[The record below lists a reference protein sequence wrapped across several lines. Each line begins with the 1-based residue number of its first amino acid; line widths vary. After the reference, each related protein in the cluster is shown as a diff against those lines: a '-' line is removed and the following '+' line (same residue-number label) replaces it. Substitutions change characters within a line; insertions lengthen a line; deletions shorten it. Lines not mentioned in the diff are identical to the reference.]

1 LKVAVFF
8 TWDYSLTT
16 WHESGTITR
25 ELKFFKNIVKDKDV
39 SFSFFTYGD
48 SSDIKLASEH
58 NLYEVHPVYS
68 ATKYFKNK
76 LFRILSSFFIP
87 FKIRNKIKNVDIVFQ
102 NQLLGC
108 WIPILIKKIYKKP
121 LIIRTGYDMLDFAKK
136 DKKSFLIIFLYKIL
150 TNFAVKNCDYFT
162 VTSMNDLN
170 RFKINYPK
178 YKQKFLLRPNWVK
191 VGPLSNFTNRYSNK
205 VLAVG
210 RLVNQKNFNFLISE
224 FKKSKNN
231 LEIDIVGSGP
241 EKEKLLAQAKKHNVN
256 INFLGNLNNNEL
268 LRLYQDYKF
277 FISTSLFEG
286 NPKSLL
292 EAMGSGCVVFG
303 TNINNH
309 SEIITD
315 NVNGFLFEIKDN
327 HLLKKFEL
335 ISKNDKILSKISKD
349 AYKFINDVFSLDK
362 SVDLFYSDFDRTLSR

>member
-1 LKVAVFF
+1 MKVAVFF

-25 ELKFFKNIVKDKDV
+25 ELKFFKSIEKYKDAT
-39 SFSFFTYGD
+39 FSFITYGD
-48 SSDIKLASEH
+48 SSDIKLANEH
-58 NLYEVHPVYS
+58 NLHEVHPVYS
-68 ATKYFKNK
+68 TSKYFKNK
-76 LFRILSSFFIP
+76 LFRILLSFLIP
-87 FKIRNKIKNVDIVFQ
+87 FRIRNKIKNIDIVFQ

-121 LIIRTGYDMLDFAKK
+121 LIIRTGYDMLDFSQKER
-136 DKKSFLIIFLYKIL
+136 KSSLIIFLYKIL

-162 VTSMNDLN
+162 VTSRSDLN

-178 YKQKFLLRPNWVK
+178 YEQKFLLRPNWVNL
-191 VGPLSNFTNRYSNK
+191 GQLNEFSSRYSNK

-210 RLVNQKNFNFLISE
+210 RLVYQKNFSFLISE
-224 FKKSKNN
+224 FKNSKNN
-231 LEIDIVGSGP
+231 LEIDVVGNGP
-241 EKEKLLAQAKKHNVN
+241 DKEKLLAQAKKHNVS

-268 LRLYQDYKF
+268 LKLYQDYKF

-292 EAMGSGCVVFG
+292 EAMGSGCVVFAS
-303 TNINNH
+303 NINNH

-327 HLLKKFEL
+327 HLLKKFEI
-335 ISKNDKILSKISKD
+335 ISKNDEILSKISTD
-349 AYKFINDVFSLDK
+349 AYKFISDVFSLNK
-362 SVDLFYSDFDRTLSR
+362 SVDLFYKDFDKTLSK

>member
-16 WHESGTITR
+16 WHESGTIAR
-25 ELKFFKNIVKDKDV
+25 ELKFFKNITKNKDT
-39 SFSFFTYGD
+39 SFTFFTYGD

-58 NLYEVHPVYS
+58 NLYEVHPIYTTS
-68 ATKYFKNK
+68 KYLKNK
-76 LFRILSSFFIP
+76 LFRILLSFLIP
-87 FKIRNKIKNVDIVFQ
+87 FRIRNEIKNTDIVFQ

-136 DKKSFLIIFLYKIL
+136 EKKSSQIVFLYKIL

-162 VTSMNDLN
+162 VTSRSDLK

-178 YKQKFLLRPNWVK
+178 YEHKFLLRPNWVK
-191 VGPLSNFTNRYSNK
+191 LEQLNEFTSRHSNK

-210 RLVNQKNFNFLISE
+210 RLVYQKNFSFLISE
-224 FKKSKNN
+224 FKNSKNN
-231 LEIDIVGSGP
+231 LEIDVVGSGP
-241 EKEKLLAQAKKHNVN
+241 DKEKLIAQAKKHNVS

-268 LRLYQDYKF
+268 LKLYQDYKF

-292 EAMGSGCVVFG
+292 EAMGSGCVVFAS
-303 TNINNH
+303 NINNH

-327 HLLKKFEL
+327 HLLRKFEL
-335 ISKNDKILSKISKD
+335 ISKDDEILSKISTD
-349 AYKFINDVFSLDK
+349 AYKFISDVFSLNK
-362 SVDLFYSDFDRTLSR
+362 SVDLFYKDFDKTLSK

>member
-1 LKVAVFF
+1 MKVAVFF

-16 WHESGTITR
+16 WHESGTIAR
-25 ELKFFKNIVKDKDV
+25 ELKFFKNIEKNKDT
-39 SFSFFTYGD
+39 SFTFFTYGG
-48 SSDIKLASEH
+48 SSDIELASEH
-58 NLYEVHPVYS
+58 NLYEVHPIYTTS
-68 ATKYFKNK
+68 KYLKNK
-76 LFRILSSFFIP
+76 LFRILLSFLIP
-87 FKIRNKIKNVDIVFQ
+87 FRIRNEIKNADIVFQ

-136 DKKSFLIIFLYKIL
+136 EKKSSLIIFLYKIL

-162 VTSMNDLN
+162 VTSRSDLK

-178 YKQKFLLRPNWVK
+178 YEHKFLLRPNWVK
-191 VGPLSNFTNRYSNK
+191 LEQINEFTSRHSNR

-210 RLVNQKNFNFLISE
+210 RLVYQKNFSFLISE
-224 FKKSKNN
+224 FKNSTNN
-231 LEIDIVGSGP
+231 LEIDVVGSGP
-241 EKEKLLAQAKKHNVN
+241 DKEKLLLQAKKYNVS

-268 LRLYQDYKF
+268 LKLYQDYKF

-292 EAMGSGCVVFG
+292 EAMGSGCVVFAS
-303 TNINNH
+303 NINNH

-327 HLLKKFEL
+327 HLIRKFEL
-335 ISKNDKILSKISKD
+335 ISKDDEILSKISTD
-349 AYKFINDVFSLDK
+349 AYKFISDVFSLNK
-362 SVDLFYSDFDRTLSR
+362 SVDLFYKDFDKTLSK

>member
-1 LKVAVFF
+1 MKVAVFF

>member
-1 LKVAVFF
+1 MKVAVFF

-16 WHESGTITR
+16 WHESGTIAR
-25 ELKFFKNIVKDKDV
+25 ELKFFKNITKNKDT
-39 SFSFFTYGD
+39 SFTFFTYGD

-58 NLYEVHPVYS
+58 NLYEVHPIYTTS
-68 ATKYFKNK
+68 KYLKNK
-76 LFRILSSFFIP
+76 LFRILLSFLIP
-87 FKIRNKIKNVDIVFQ
+87 FRIRNEIKNADIVFQ

-136 DKKSFLIIFLYKIL
+136 EKKSSQIVFLYKIL

-162 VTSMNDLN
+162 VTSRSDLK

-178 YKQKFLLRPNWVK
+178 YEHKFLLRPNWVK
-191 VGPLSNFTNRYSNK
+191 LEQLNEFTSRHSNK

-210 RLVNQKNFNFLISE
+210 RLVYQKNFSFLISE
-224 FKKSKNN
+224 FKNSKNN
-231 LEIDIVGSGP
+231 LEIDVVGSGP
-241 EKEKLLAQAKKHNVN
+241 DKEKLLAQAKKHNVS

-268 LRLYQDYKF
+268 LKLYQDYKF

-292 EAMGSGCVVFG
+292 EAMGSGCVVFAS
-303 TNINNH
+303 NINNH

-327 HLLKKFEL
+327 HLLRKFEL
-335 ISKNDKILSKISKD
+335 ISKDDEILSKISTD
-349 AYKFINDVFSLDK
+349 AYKFISDVFSLNK
-362 SVDLFYSDFDRTLSR
+362 SVDLFYKDFDKTLSK

>member
-1 LKVAVFF
+1 
-8 TWDYSLTT
+8 
-16 WHESGTITR
+16 
-25 ELKFFKNIVKDKDV
+25 
-39 SFSFFTYGD
+39 
-48 SSDIKLASEH
+48 
-58 NLYEVHPVYS
+58 
-68 ATKYFKNK
+68 
-76 LFRILSSFFIP
+76 
-87 FKIRNKIKNVDIVFQ
+87 
-102 NQLLGC
+102 
-108 WIPILIKKIYKKP
+108 
-121 LIIRTGYDMLDFAKK
+121 MLDFAKK

-256 INFLGNLNNNEL
+256 INFLGNLNNDEL
-268 LRLYQDYKF
+268 LQLYQDYKF

-335 ISKNDKILSKISKD
+335 ISKNDEILSKISKD

-362 SVDLFYSDFDRTLSR
+362 SVDLFYSDFDKTLSR

>member
-1 LKVAVFF
+1 MKVAVFF

-25 ELKFFKNIVKDKDV
+25 ELKFFKSIEKYKDAT
-39 SFSFFTYGD
+39 FSFITYGD
-48 SSDIKLASEH
+48 SSDIKLANEH
-58 NLYEVHPVYS
+58 NLHEVHPVYS
-68 ATKYFKNK
+68 TSKYFKNK
-76 LFRILSSFFIP
+76 LFRILLSFLIP
-87 FKIRNKIKNVDIVFQ
+87 FRIRNKIKNIDIVFQ

-121 LIIRTGYDMLDFAKK
+121 LIIRTGYDMLDFSQKER
-136 DKKSFLIIFLYKIL
+136 KSSLIIFLYKIL

-162 VTSMNDLN
+162 VTSRSDLN
-170 RFKINYPK
+170 RFKINYQK
-178 YKQKFLLRPNWVK
+178 YEQKFLLRPNWVIL
-191 VGPLSNFTNRYSNK
+191 GQLNEFSSRYSNK

-210 RLVNQKNFNFLISE
+210 RLVYQKNFSFLISE
-224 FKKSKNN
+224 FKNSKNN
-231 LEIDIVGSGP
+231 LEIDVVGNGP
-241 EKEKLLAQAKKHNVN
+241 DKEKLLAQAKKHHVS

-268 LRLYQDYKF
+268 LKLYQDYKF

-292 EAMGSGCVVFG
+292 EAMGSGCVVFAS
-303 TNINNH
+303 NINNH

-327 HLLKKFEL
+327 HLLKKFEI
-335 ISKNDKILSKISKD
+335 ISKNDEILSKISTD
-349 AYKFINDVFSLDK
+349 AYKFISDVFSLNK
-362 SVDLFYSDFDRTLSR
+362 SVDLFYKDFDKTLSK

>member
-16 WHESGTITR
+16 WHESGTIAR
-25 ELKFFKNIVKDKDV
+25 ELKFFKNITKNKDT
-39 SFSFFTYGD
+39 SFTFFTYGD

-58 NLYEVHPVYS
+58 NLYEVHPIYTTS
-68 ATKYFKNK
+68 KYLKNK
-76 LFRILSSFFIP
+76 LFRILLSFLIP
-87 FKIRNKIKNVDIVFQ
+87 FRIRNEIKNADIVFQ

-136 DKKSFLIIFLYKIL
+136 EKKSSQIVFLYKIL

-162 VTSMNDLN
+162 VTSRSDLK

-178 YKQKFLLRPNWVK
+178 YEHKFLLRPNWVK
-191 VGPLSNFTNRYSNK
+191 LEQLNEFTSRHSNK

-210 RLVNQKNFNFLISE
+210 RLVYQKNFSFLISE
-224 FKKSKNN
+224 FKNSKNN
-231 LEIDIVGSGP
+231 LEIDVVGSGP
-241 EKEKLLAQAKKHNVN
+241 DKEKLLAQAKKHNVS

-268 LRLYQDYKF
+268 LKLYQDYKF

-292 EAMGSGCVVFG
+292 EAMGSGCVVFAS
-303 TNINNH
+303 NINNH

-327 HLLKKFEL
+327 HLLRKFEL
-335 ISKNDKILSKISKD
+335 ISKDDEILSKISTD
-349 AYKFINDVFSLDK
+349 AYKFISDVFSLNK
-362 SVDLFYSDFDRTLSR
+362 SVDLFYKDFDKTLSK

>member
-1 LKVAVFF
+1 MKVAVFF

-25 ELKFFKNIVKDKDV
+25 ELKFFKNIEKNKDT
-39 SFSFFTYGD
+39 SFLFFTYGG
-48 SSDIKLASEH
+48 SSDIKLASDH
-58 NLYEVHPVYS
+58 NLNEVHPIYITS
-68 ATKYFKNK
+68 KYLGNK
-76 LFRILSSFFIP
+76 LFRILLSFLIP
-87 FKIRNKIKNVDIVFQ
+87 FRIRNEIKNVDIVFQ

-136 DKKSFLIIFLYKIL
+136 EKKSSLIIFLYKIL

-162 VTSMNDLN
+162 VTSRSDLN

-178 YKQKFLLRPNWVK
+178 YEQKFLLRPNWVNL
-191 VGPLSNFTNRYSNK
+191 GQLNEFSSRYSNK

-210 RLVNQKNFNFLISE
+210 RLVYQKNFSFLISE
-224 FKKSKNN
+224 FKNSKNN
-231 LEIDIVGSGP
+231 LEIDVVGNGP
-241 EKEKLLAQAKKHNVN
+241 DKEKLLAQAKKHNVK

-268 LRLYQDYKF
+268 LMLYQDYKF

-292 EAMGSGCVVFG
+292 EAMGSGCVVFAS
-303 TNINNH
+303 NINNH

-327 HLLKKFEL
+327 HLLKKFEI
-335 ISKNDKILSKISKD
+335 ISKNDEILSKISTD
-349 AYKFINDVFSLDK
+349 SYKFISDVFSLNK
-362 SVDLFYSDFDRTLSR
+362 SVDLFYKDFDKTLSK

>member
-1 LKVAVFF
+1 MKVAVFF

-16 WHESGTITR
+16 WHESGTIAR
-25 ELKFFKNIVKDKDV
+25 ELKFFKNIEKNKDT
-39 SFSFFTYGD
+39 SFTFFTYGG
-48 SSDIKLASEH
+48 SSDIELASEH
-58 NLYEVHPVYS
+58 NLYEVHPIYTTS
-68 ATKYFKNK
+68 KYLKNK
-76 LFRILSSFFIP
+76 LFRILLSFLIP
-87 FKIRNKIKNVDIVFQ
+87 FRIRNEIKNADIVFQ

-136 DKKSFLIIFLYKIL
+136 EKKSSLIIFLYKIL

-162 VTSMNDLN
+162 VTSRSDLK

-178 YKQKFLLRPNWVK
+178 YEHKFLLRPNWVK
-191 VGPLSNFTNRYSNK
+191 LEQINEFTSRHSNR

-210 RLVNQKNFNFLISE
+210 RLVYQKNFSFLISE
-224 FKKSKNN
+224 FKNSKNN
-231 LEIDIVGSGP
+231 LEIDVVGSGP
-241 EKEKLLAQAKKHNVN
+241 DKEKLLLQAKKYNVS

-268 LRLYQDYKF
+268 LKLYQDYKF

-292 EAMGSGCVVFG
+292 EAMGSGCVVFAS
-303 TNINNH
+303 NINNH

-327 HLLKKFEL
+327 HLIRKFEL
-335 ISKNDKILSKISKD
+335 ISKDDEILSKISTD
-349 AYKFINDVFSLDK
+349 AYKFISDVFSLNK
-362 SVDLFYSDFDRTLSR
+362 SVDLFYKDFDKTLSK

>member
-25 ELKFFKNIVKDKDV
+25 ELKFFKNIVKNKDV

-58 NLYEVHPVYS
+58 NLYEVHPIYS

-87 FKIRNKIKNVDIVFQ
+87 FKIRNKIKNADIVFQ

-191 VGPLSNFTNRYSNK
+191 VGPLSDFTNRYSNK

-268 LRLYQDYKF
+268 LQLYQDYKF

-335 ISKNDKILSKISKD
+335 ISKNDEILSKISKD
-349 AYKFINDVFSLDK
+349 AYKFINDVFSLNK
-362 SVDLFYSDFDRTLSR
+362 SVDLFYSDFDKTLSR

>member
-1 LKVAVFF
+1 MKVAVFF

-16 WHESGTITR
+16 WHESGTIAR
-25 ELKFFKNIVKDKDV
+25 ELKFFKNITKNKDT
-39 SFSFFTYGD
+39 SFTFFTYGD

-58 NLYEVHPVYS
+58 NLYEVHPIYTTS
-68 ATKYFKNK
+68 KYLKNK
-76 LFRILSSFFIP
+76 LFRILLSFLIP
-87 FKIRNKIKNVDIVFQ
+87 FRIRNEIKNADIVFQ

-136 DKKSFLIIFLYKIL
+136 EKKSSQIVFLYKIL

-162 VTSMNDLN
+162 VTSRSDLK

-178 YKQKFLLRPNWVK
+178 YEHKFLLRPNWVK
-191 VGPLSNFTNRYSNK
+191 LEQLNEFTSRHSNK

-210 RLVNQKNFNFLISE
+210 RLVYQKNFSFLISE
-224 FKKSKNN
+224 FKNSKNN
-231 LEIDIVGSGP
+231 LEIDVVGSGP
-241 EKEKLLAQAKKHNVN
+241 DKEKLLAQAKKHNVN

-268 LRLYQDYKF
+268 LKLYQDYKF

-292 EAMGSGCVVFG
+292 EAMGSGCVVFAS
-303 TNINNH
+303 NINNH

-327 HLLKKFEL
+327 HLLRKFEL
-335 ISKNDKILSKISKD
+335 ISKDDEILSKISTD
-349 AYKFINDVFSLDK
+349 AYKFISDVFSLNK
-362 SVDLFYSDFDRTLSR
+362 SVDLFYKDFDKTLSK

>member
-1 LKVAVFF
+1 MKVAVFF

-25 ELKFFKNIVKDKDV
+25 ELKFFKNIVKNKDV

-58 NLYEVHPVYS
+58 NLYEVHPIYS

-87 FKIRNKIKNVDIVFQ
+87 FKIRNKIKNADIVFQ

-191 VGPLSNFTNRYSNK
+191 VGPLSDFTNRYSNK

-268 LRLYQDYKF
+268 LQLYQDYKF

-335 ISKNDKILSKISKD
+335 ISKNDEILSKISKD
-349 AYKFINDVFSLDK
+349 AYKFINDVFSLNK
-362 SVDLFYSDFDRTLSR
+362 SVDLFYSDFDKTLSR

>member
-1 LKVAVFF
+1 MKVAVFL

-87 FKIRNKIKNVDIVFQ
+87 FKIRNKIKNADIVFQ

-191 VGPLSNFTNRYSNK
+191 VGPLSDFTNRNSNK

-256 INFLGNLNNNEL
+256 INFLGNLNNDEL
-268 LRLYQDYKF
+268 LQLYQDYKF

-315 NVNGFLFEIKDN
+315 NVNGILFEIKEN

-335 ISKNDKILSKISKD
+335 ISKNDEILSKISKD

>member
-1 LKVAVFF
+1 MKVAVFF
-8 TWDYSLTT
+8 TWDYSLKT

-25 ELKFFKNIVKDKDV
+25 ELKFFKNIAKYKDA

-48 SSDIKLASEH
+48 SEDIKLASEH

-68 ATKYFKNK
+68 ATKYSKNR
-76 LFRILSSFFIP
+76 LFRTFLSFFIP
-87 FKIRNKIKNVDIVFQ
+87 FKIKNKIKNVDILFQ

-108 WIPILIKKIYKKP
+108 WIPILIKKLYKKP

-136 DKKSFLIIFLYKIL
+136 DNKSFLIIFLYKIL

-162 VTSMNDLN
+162 VTSRNDLN
-170 RFKINYPK
+170 RFKTNYPK
-178 YKQKFLLRPNWVK
+178 YKQKFLLRPNWVRLA
-191 VGPLSNFTNRYSNK
+191 PLNDFNNRHSNK
-205 VLAVG
+205 LLAVG
-210 RLVNQKNFNFLISE
+210 RLVNQKNFSFLISE
-224 FKKSKNN
+224 FKNSKNN

-241 EKEKLLAQAKKHNVN
+241 DKENLLAQAKKNNVN

-268 LRLYQDYKF
+268 LNLYQDYKF

-303 TNINNH
+303 SNINNH

-315 NVNGFLFEIKDN
+315 NVNGFLFEIKN
-327 HLLKKFEL
+327 NYLFKKFEL
-335 ISKNDKILSKISKD
+335 TSKNDKVLSKISKNS
-349 AYKFINDVFSLDK
+349 YKFISDVFSLDK
-362 SVDLFYSDFDRTLSR
+362 SIDLFYSDFDKTLSK

>member
-1 LKVAVFF
+1 MKVAVFF

-16 WHESGTITR
+16 WHESGTIAR
-25 ELKFFKNIVKDKDV
+25 ELKFFKNIEKNKDT
-39 SFSFFTYGD
+39 SFTFFTYGG
-48 SSDIKLASEH
+48 SSDIELASEH
-58 NLYEVHPVYS
+58 NLYEVHPIYTTS
-68 ATKYFKNK
+68 KYLKNK
-76 LFRILSSFFIP
+76 LFRILLSFLIP
-87 FKIRNKIKNVDIVFQ
+87 FRIRNEIKNADIVFQ

-136 DKKSFLIIFLYKIL
+136 EKKSSLIIFLYKIL

-162 VTSMNDLN
+162 VTSRSDLK

-178 YKQKFLLRPNWVK
+178 YEHKFLLRPNWVK
-191 VGPLSNFTNRYSNK
+191 LEQLNEFTSRHSNK

-210 RLVNQKNFNFLISE
+210 RLVYQKNFSFLISE
-224 FKKSKNN
+224 FKNSKNN
-231 LEIDIVGSGP
+231 LEIDVVGSGP
-241 EKEKLLAQAKKHNVN
+241 DKEKLLLQAKKYNVS

-268 LRLYQDYKF
+268 LKLYQDYKF

-292 EAMGSGCVVFG
+292 EAMGSGCVVFAS
-303 TNINNH
+303 NINNH
-309 SEIITD
+309 SEIVTD

-327 HLLKKFEL
+327 HLIRKFEL
-335 ISKNDKILSKISKD
+335 ISKDDEILSKISTD
-349 AYKFINDVFSLDK
+349 AYKFISDVFSLNK
-362 SVDLFYSDFDRTLSR
+362 SVDLFYKDFDKTLSK